1 MTQTTNPTKHN
12 ATTPEALQ
20 AQFPKLSAEAAHI
33 LAMPGNAYWRPRTPD
48 VRVEAVAFAQ
58 PRFLA
63 GPFEGKFGL
72 VYIEHKPDAR
82 PMQEQLDQLAHRMMD
97 DCSTTYMPYPAC
109 ARLNKVF
116 PNGTRFHW
124 DAVDQTSYSDI
135 DLPYL
140 SVEVRSRLDTEGNRC
155 QLFAATPEGKIELME
170 QLTAAEQD
178 AFVAA
183 KQKALE
189 SCRTEMAQTEACA
202 ERPYR
207 VRLQGNDDF
216 SWTVSLSSEAD
227 VDALLQELRQFGE
240 AAVHRRMA
248 FTN

>member
-1 MTQTTNPTKHN
+1 MTQTTNAAKHT
-12 ATTPEALQ
+12 AIAPEALQ
-20 AQFPKLSAEAAHI
+20 AQFPKVSAAAARI
-33 LAMPGNAYWRPRTPD
+33 LAMPSHAYWRPRTPD
-48 VRVEAVAFAQ
+48 VRMETVEFAQ
-58 PRFLA
+58 PAFLA

-72 VYIEHKPDAR
+72 VYIEHKPDAK
-82 PMQEQLDQLAHRMMD
+82 PMQEQLDQLARRMMS
-97 DCSTTYMPYPAC
+97 DCSTTYMPYSAC
-109 ARLNKVF
+109 IRLDKLF

-140 SVEVRSRLDTEGNRC
+140 SAQVRSRLNTEGNRC

-189 SCRTEMAQTEACA
+189 SCRTEMARTEACA

-207 VRLQGNDDF
+207 VRLQGTDDA
-216 SWTVSLSSEAD
+216 SWTVSLTGEAE
-227 VDALLQELRQFGE
+227 VEALLQELRQHGDT
-240 AAVHRRMA
+240 AVYRRMA